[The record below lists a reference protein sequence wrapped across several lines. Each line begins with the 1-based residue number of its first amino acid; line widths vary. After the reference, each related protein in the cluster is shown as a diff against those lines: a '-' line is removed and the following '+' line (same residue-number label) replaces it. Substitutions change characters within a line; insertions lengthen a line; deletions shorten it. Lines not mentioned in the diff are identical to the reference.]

1 MTRPASANA
10 KYIFTLAAVSVLILV
25 LGSLFRPRPRSA
37 DQPQPSETDLARLT
51 RLTERRSLETR
62 AGYFAQLADDVA
74 TSVVRMPDAG
84 ASGVVWTTGT
94 IATARLERR
103 FPATTLLKMLGRDV
117 RASGAI
123 WAPHLPVVGLQAPDV
138 AQLVPARRAVA
149 PARSGDWLVAVWRTD
164 QGRVFA
170 PANFLDVAPVSCD
183 ERPSREMLS
192 TLVFTRSMAGGGLFD
207 IDGNLIGLILPC
219 GERYAAVVLEQV
231 DAMLSEAESFGGR
244 LLARYGLAVGPMT
257 DDETEYFKG
266 AAGVIVR
273 EVWIGFSGEVA
284 GLRPGDIIVALNGNI
299 VASADDLQPLVAQ
312 TEREPPV
319 LSVRRDAARLEIT
332 LAVDASATAR
342 ETDRQTTEGLVWES
356 PQKGYRIDAVLP
368 GSRAAA
374 AGIRPGDRLLRI
386 GRAEPRSL
394 DQMRR
399 LLTTGRTAAFVEIER
414 DGRRRGTLL
423 KQAEP

>member
-1 MTRPASANA
+1 MLAVVSA
-10 KYIFTLAAVSVLILV
+10 LILL
-25 LGSLFRPRPRSA
+25 LGSLFRPRSRPA
-37 DQPQPSETDLARLT
+37 EQPQPSETDMARLT

-62 AGYFAQLADDVA
+62 AGYFAQLADEIA
-74 TSVVRMPDAG
+74 TSVVRMPEAG
-84 ASGVVWTTGT
+84 ASGVVWATGT

-103 FPATTLLKMLGRDV
+103 FPATTLLKILDRDV
-117 RASGAI
+117 RASGAT
-123 WAPHLPVVGLQAPDV
+123 WAPHLPVVGVQSPDV
-138 AQLVPARRAVA
+138 AQLTPAHRAVA

-170 PANFLDVAPVSCD
+170 PASFLDVAPVSCG
-183 ERPSREMLS
+183 EVPSREILS

-207 IDGNLIGLILPC
+207 INGNLEGLILPC
-219 GERYAAVVLEQV
+219 GERYAAIVPEQV
-231 DAMLSEAESFGGR
+231 DSLLSEAASFEGR

-284 GLRPGDIIVALNGNI
+284 GLRPGDIIVALNGEV
-299 VASADDLQPLVAQ
+299 VAAPDDLQPLVAP

-319 LSVRRDAARLEIT
+319 LSVRRDVARLEIT
-332 LAVDASATAR
+332 IRGDADTTAP
-342 ETDRQTTEGLVWES
+342 ETDRQTTAGLVWES

-386 GRAEPRSL
+386 GRTEPRSM
-394 DQMRR
+394 DQVRR